1 MYGSENSEAR
11 RLRTLQGGRL
21 RSEKGL
27 EGAELLPDDGENE
40 CKGNTK
46 RCFLAG
52 FYQFVTCTVGK
63 IYIYYSDF

>member
-1 MYGSENSEAR
+1 MYGSEKSEAQ

-27 EGAELLPDDGENE
+27 DGAELLPDDGENE

-52 FYQFVTCTVGK
+52 LYQFETNTK
-63 IYIYYSDF
+63 IKI